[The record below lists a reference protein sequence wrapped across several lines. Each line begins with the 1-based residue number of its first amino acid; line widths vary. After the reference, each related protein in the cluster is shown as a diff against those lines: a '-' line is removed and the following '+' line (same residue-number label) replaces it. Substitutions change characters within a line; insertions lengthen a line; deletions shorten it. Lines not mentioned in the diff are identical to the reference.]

1 MSAKRAVHCRMT
13 RKALPLVFLTIALA
27 ALTIGW
33 GSTGHRFINIRA
45 NVHLPISMQSFIQDS
60 LFFADHASDADAR
73 KGSDPT
79 EGPKHYIDLE
89 NIPAFELLSRNLDSL
104 IGVMG
109 AGTVASNGVLPW
121 ATADAYDSL
130 VSQLGRGALDAARL
144 TASDIGHY
152 VGDGH
157 NPLHLTNNYDGQ
169 LTGNRGIH
177 SRYES
182 GMINLYVSELVTSP
196 GSVRYIEDPFS
207 AVLAYCIAGNSLAD
221 SIMIADDA
229 AKTESGWS
237 GSGTPPPQYY
247 AALWAHTGRFT
258 TQMIQQAT
266 EMLASLWY
274 SAWVDAGLMA
284 PTSAETDNSTVPDF
298 VTLAQNYP
306 NPFNPTTTIAVSL
319 SQEAFVLL
327 RVFDMGGREVAV
339 LFEGT
344 RPAGTWHAT
353 FEGGGL
359 PSGVYVYQLRA
370 QPTGSSG
377 SAATTRSR
385 RMILLR

>member
-1 MSAKRAVHCRMT
+1 MT
-13 RKALPLVFLTIALA
+13 RKALPLVLLTIALA

-33 GSTGHRFINIRA
+33 GSSGHRFINIRA
-45 NVHLPISMQSFIQDS
+45 NIHLPLSMQPFIQDS

-89 NIPAFELLSRNLDSL
+89 NIPAFQLLTRNLDSL
-104 IGVMG
+104 IAVMG

-130 VSQLGRGALDAARL
+130 VCQLARGELDAARL

-196 GSVRYIEDPFS
+196 GSARYIQDPFA

-229 AKTESGWS
+229 AKTESGWL

-258 TQMIQQAT
+258 TEKIQQAT

-274 SAWVDAGLMA
+274 SAWVDAGLIT
-284 PTSAETDNSTVPDF
+284 PTSAESDNSTDPEF
-298 VTLAQNYP
+298 VALEQNYP
-306 NPFNPTTTIAVSL
+306 NPFNPTTTITVNLA
-319 SQEAFVLL
+319 QEASVSL
-327 RVFDMGGREVAV
+327 RVFDMRGRELAV
-339 LFEGT
+339 LLEGT
-344 RPAGTWHAT
+344 MPAGTWQAT
-353 FEGGGL
+353 FEGGEL
-359 PSGVYVYQLRA
+359 PSGVYVYQLRT

-377 SAATTRSR
+377 SAVTTRSR